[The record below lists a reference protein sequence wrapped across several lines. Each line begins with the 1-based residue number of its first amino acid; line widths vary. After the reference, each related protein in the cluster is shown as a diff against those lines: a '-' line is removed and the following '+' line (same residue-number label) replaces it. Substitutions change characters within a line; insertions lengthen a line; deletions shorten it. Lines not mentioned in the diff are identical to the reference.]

1 MIRDSLP
8 VYIGDNALNHLVE
21 YCHSSNLGRLTLV
34 ADSNTYLALGAAA
47 EKALRDSGFDVR
59 TVVLTGVDIIA
70 NEHYLMR
77 VFVRADAEERTYIAV
92 GSGTITDITRF
103 VSHRSRSTF
112 ISLPTA
118 PSVDGFTSI
127 VAPLVIEGL
136 KITAQAH
143 PPRAL
148 FADLPTLCAAPRRM
162 IAAGFGDMLGKY
174 TSIADW
180 RLGNLLWDAEYSEPI
195 AQRVLAA
202 LARCVEHAG
211 EIGSGSPE
219 GVQSIMEG
227 LIESGFCMVDFG
239 RSLPASGSEHHLSH
253 YWEMKLLREGRPAI
267 LHGAKVAVGTVF
279 AAGRYEQFR
288 KLTRKQVARRLD
300 ATPLPDRARE
310 IEHIRAGYGPIA
322 EQVIA
327 EQAPFLDLNEGSFSA
342 LKQRVVDQWDA
353 IQEIAATVPSAR
365 QIAALIE
372 QVGGIVDPAALGL
385 DSEYVSEALRYSH
398 YLRNNFTAMK
408 LGWLLGIA

>member
-8 VYIGDNALNHLVE
+8 VYIGDNALDHLVE

-34 ADSNTYLALGAAA
+34 ADNNTYPALGAAA
-47 EKALRDSGFDVR
+47 EKALQDGGFDVQ
-59 TVVLTGVDIIA
+59 TVVLTGEDIIA
-70 NEHYLMR
+70 NEHYLMQ

-127 VAPLVIEGL
+127 VAPLVIGGL
-136 KITAQAH
+136 KITALAH

-162 IAAGFGDMLGKY
+162 IAAGFGDMIGKY

-180 RLGNLLWDAEYSEPI
+180 KLGNLLWDGEYSEPI
-195 AQRVLAA
+195 AERVQVA
-202 LARCVEHAG
+202 LAHCVEHARA
-211 EIGSGSPE
+211 IGSGSPE

-253 YWEMKLLREGRPAI
+253 YWEMRLLRDGRPAI
-267 LHGAKVAVGTVF
+267 LHGAKVAIGTIF
-279 AAGRYEQFR
+279 AASRYERFR
-288 KLTRKQVARRLD
+288 ELTREQVKQRLEVI
-300 ATPLPDRARE
+300 PLPERARE
-310 IEHIRAGYGPIA
+310 IEHIRAGYGPLA
-322 EQVIA
+322 GQVIA
-327 EQAPFLDLNEGSFSA
+327 EQAPFLDLNEESFGA
-342 LKQRVVDQWDA
+342 LKQRIIDNWDA
-353 IQEIAATVPSAR
+353 IRDIAATVPSAQ
-365 QIAALIE
+365 QIAELIE
-372 QVGGIVDPAALGL
+372 QAGGIVDPAALGL
-385 DSEYVSEALRYSH
+385 DSEYVSMALRYSH

-408 LGWLLGIA
+408 LGWLLGI

>member
-1 MIRDSLP
+1 MIRDNLP
-8 VYIGDNALNHLVE
+8 VYIGDNALDHLVE
-21 YCHSSNLGRLTLV
+21 YCHTNNLNRFTLI
-34 ADSNTYLALGAAA
+34 ADENTYPVLGAAA
-47 EKALRDSGFDVR
+47 EKALKDSGLDVG
-59 TVVLTGVDIIA
+59 TVVLKGTEVVAD
-70 NEHYLMR
+70 EHYIMQ
-77 VFVRADAEERTYIAV
+77 VFVSAEAEDRVYLAV

-103 VSHRSRSTF
+103 VSHRSHSTF

-127 VAPLVIEGL
+127 VAPLVIKGL
-136 KITAQAH
+136 KITAQTH

-162 IAAGFGDMLGKY
+162 IAAGFGDMIGKY

-180 RLGNLLWDAEYSEPI
+180 RLGNLLWDGDYSEPI

-202 LARCVEHAG
+202 LARCVEHAR

-288 KLTRKQVARRLD
+288 KLTRGQVARRLD

-322 EQVIA
+322 EQVIV